1 MRDLTF
7 DIMGRDKSKPAF
19 DSARGNAV
27 ALNGDLD
34 RTSRLMSLAGNA
46 AKGFLAGFSIAT
58 VAGVGRAIRDVV
70 AEAAG
75 LVDLADKVGIATDD
89 LQRLTFGFTQAG
101 VEAGNIE
108 GILTQWSKRIGEA
121 HISGGRLADILK
133 ANGVSLTNSEGRLR
147 SSVDL
152 MREYANL
159 IANAAS
165 DQERAT
171 LAAEAFGRSGS
182 DMVLALRDGADGFN
196 RLMQEADAA
205 GGVLDEEI
213 LKKAAEIDDEFEV
226 MWRRFEIN
234 AKSAILSAVGMLDG
248 LRDKFV
254 DLEQRRNAAAAGWEV
269 GALAGTKADPG
280 WRDDRLKSPA
290 DRRIN
295 DAFKTAGDVET
306 SAEIARMLRDRYAP
320 KTIIPTKS
328 DNDNRRGGGSRA
340 EEISAY
346 DRVIGKL
353 REEKE
358 LLGLNSVQ
366 QRILSEQRR
375 AGVSATSDQGKA
387 IAAVITQIE
396 AETTRLEQ
404 LEERQLAV
412 NDAMQHLAG
421 AGIDALFS
429 WADGAESA
437 GEAARRLAKDI
448 ARAVAYAALLGQGPL
463 AGLFGG
469 GGGILG
475 SLFGG
480 FRAGGGNVDPW
491 KTYVVGE
498 KGPELLRMGGSGGN
512 VTSNDNAFGGGQS
525 MHVTFGV
532 DVDGNGNLLPFV
544 KSVAQ
549 GEARQSTAQLGRNVP
564 KMVDGRSK
572 AQQLRGTRA

>member
-1 MRDLTF
+1 MRDLMF
-7 DIMGRDKSKPAF
+7 DIKGRDKSKPAF
-19 DSARGNAV
+19 DSVRGNAV

-75 LVDLADKVGIATDD
+75 LVDLADKVGIATGD

-152 MREYANL
+152 LREYANL
-159 IANAAS
+159 IGNAAS

-171 LAAEAFGRSGS
+171 LAAEAFGRAGS
-182 DMVLALRDGADGFN
+182 DMVLALRDGADGFD

-205 GGVLDEEI
+205 GGVLDDEI

-269 GALAGTKADPG
+269 GALAGTKADPNR
-280 WRDDRLKSPA
+280 RDDRLKSPA
-290 DRRIN
+290 DRRIS
-295 DAFKTAGDVET
+295 DAFKGAGSVET
-306 SAEIARMLRDRYAP
+306 SAEIVRMLRDRYAP
-320 KTIIPTKS
+320 KTVIPARP
-328 DNDNRRGGGSRA
+328 DNDNRRSGGGARA

-358 LLGLNSVQ
+358 LIGLNSVQ

-375 AGVSATSDQGKA
+375 AGVLATSDQGKA

-404 LEERQLAV
+404 LEQHQLAV
-412 NDAMQHLAG
+412 NDAMQYLAG
-421 AGIDALFS
+421 GGIDALFS

-480 FRAGGGNVDPW
+480 FRANGGNVDPW

-512 VTSNDNAFGGGQS
+512 VTSNDNAFGGGGS
-525 MHVTFGV
+525 SIVINAPINAPGADAAALARV
-532 DVDGNGNLLPFV
+532 ER
-544 KSVAQ
+544 SVH
-549 GEARQSTAQLGRNVP
+549 ELGRNIP
-564 KMVDGRSK
+564 KMVDARVDRR
-572 AQQLRGTRA
+572 QTRRDRA